1 MRLGHVLATPPPW
14 RVGLSTVRE
23 FFHIIPV
30 STSDPLVDTSITIYS
45 QKAGVAFPHFDSR
58 VVPPPATETRE
69 CPPDLVRLDALFA
82 KSTVVKS
89 LDTLNN
95 IRVGGKGHHSES
107 ESKLGGGSGNQVM
120 RTNLYDKKTD
130 QRVKTKDRIYISLSL
145 HVWRL

>member
-30 STSDPLVDTSITIYS
+30 SASDPLVDTSIAIYS

-82 KSTVVKS
+82 KSSIVER
-89 LDTLNN
+89 LDTLFQVPV
-95 IRVGGKGHHSES
+95 RGKGHH
-107 ESKLGGGSGNQVM
+107 LVDVGIV
-120 RTNLYDKKTD
+120 
-130 QRVKTKDRIYISLSL
+130 V
-145 HVWRL
+145 RLVFRF